1 MIFLRAGGITNAAA
15 MAGEAASQAVSL
27 VGKTSTVVRTAGGHL
42 SRIAP
47 TLKKAV
53 ATTATGAAQGGA
65 MYGAMSAIE
74 AIVDAVKGNDL
85 TLNGPALVRDD
96 GQTLW
101 DAARNQ
107 TAMQQPPVSMTW
119 HGTLEVP
126 TLAEQDKLRGRP
138 MVERPLDGPHG
149 YGTGVEVT
157 GNFQG
162 QIQFLQI
169 GQLYLGLEEAVI
181 FAEIQAETLI
191 DMARNVVQRLGL
203 TARGL
208 ASLRSLDNRLQQKRV
223 DQMHV
228 LAQTTSRAALS
239 LVSSI
244 QGIDRRHQRNK
255 RWLDEMSLGLGR
267 FHQWQEAA
275 QEVAMGRSQP
285 ELAEV
290 QARLV
295 VNPER
300 WLNLNATTTR
310 IIDSMGHTIAS
321 NSPKGVDLDLI
332 VLTTAVEALV
342 REMDLI
348 TTSVKTMIATGRLSP
363 DLLPDDQ
370 IDHAFDALQGE
381 ALSKGLVTLIQEPAQ
396 LLRVPIQMGRNP
408 EGIRI
413 WIKVSM
419 VPANEA
425 PFEVLKASPALLR
438 ASNGHLFQLNA
449 KSAVIIRGA
458 ERFSI
463 EDNELEA
470 SCIQQAGYLACT
482 RNLVSRPRASCETEL
497 LGGDLGEEA
506 SHCQQGLTVL
516 DPYQEH
522 LSQVGTESF
531 DWYGPEATTFIMECP
546 DGRRQEAQLQG
557 LCRVDVERGCKARS
571 KRLVMDGA
579 ENAVRT
585 TISGGWAVPPTRV
598 HEVMDRMNLPE
609 PEEWENLSE
618 VIYRLNQVEGGPTVN
633 DLIRSL
639 PTAKLLPRPWADIP
653 EDLQNLWLTMITLFI
668 FTACIVM
675 LCVSYFPILRNWFR
689 DHLPRGQ
696 MFRRSRRSRRTIS
709 IPEGH
714 EFEAWVVRPT
724 RGAPC
729 EQGPVQSGKASES
742 MEIPEQF
749 S

>member
-1 MIFLRAGGITNAAA
+1 
-15 MAGEAASQAVSL
+15 
-27 VGKTSTVVRTAGGHL
+27 
-42 SRIAP
+42 
-47 TLKKAV
+47 
-53 ATTATGAAQGGA
+53 
-65 MYGAMSAIE
+65 
-74 AIVDAVKGNDL
+74 
-85 TLNGPALVRDD
+85 
-96 GQTLW
+96 
-101 DAARNQ
+101 
-107 TAMQQPPVSMTW
+107 
-119 HGTLEVP
+119 
-126 TLAEQDKLRGRP
+126 
-138 MVERPLDGPHG
+138 
-149 YGTGVEVT
+149 
-157 GNFQG
+157 
-162 QIQFLQI
+162 
-169 GQLYLGLEEAVI
+169 
-181 FAEIQAETLI
+181 
-191 DMARNVVQRLGL
+191 
-203 TARGL
+203 
-208 ASLRSLDNRLQQKRV
+208 
-223 DQMHV
+223 
-228 LAQTTSRAALS
+228 
-239 LVSSI
+239 
-244 QGIDRRHQRNK
+244 
-255 RWLDEMSLGLGR
+255 
-267 FHQWQEAA
+267 
-275 QEVAMGRSQP
+275 MGRSQP

-310 IIDSMGHTIAS
+310 IINSMSHTIAG

-370 IDHAFDALQGE
+370 LDQAFDTLQNE
-381 ALSKGLVTLIQEPAQ
+381 ALNKGLVTLIQEPAQ

-425 PFEVLKASPALLR
+425 PFEVLKAPPALLR
-438 ASNGHLFQLNA
+438 AGNGHLFQLNA

-458 ERFSI
+458 ERISV

-482 RNLVSRPRASCETEL
+482 RNLISRPRSSCETEL
-497 LGGDLGEEA
+497 LGGDLGDEA

-531 DWYGPEATTFIMECP
+531 DWYGPETTAFTMECP

-557 LCRVDVERGCKARS
+557 LCRLEVERGCKARS

-579 ENAVRT
+579 ENAIRT

-598 HEVMDRMNLPE
+598 HEVMERMHLPE

-618 VIYRLNQVEGGPTVN
+618 VIYKLNQAEGGPTVN
-633 DLIRSL
+633 DLLRSL
-639 PTAKLLPRPWADIP
+639 PSAKLLSRSWANIP
-653 EDLQNLWLTMITLFI
+653 EDLQNLWLFIVTLFI
-668 FTACIVM
+668 VTVM
-675 LCVSYFPILRNWFR
+675 VILSCMSYFPILRNWLR

-696 MFRRSRRSRRTIS
+696 MFRRSHKTRQTIT

-724 RGAPC
+724 RAANEEHGSARPA
-729 EQGPVQSGKASES
+729 EADQSL
-742 MEIPEQF
+742 EIPKQF